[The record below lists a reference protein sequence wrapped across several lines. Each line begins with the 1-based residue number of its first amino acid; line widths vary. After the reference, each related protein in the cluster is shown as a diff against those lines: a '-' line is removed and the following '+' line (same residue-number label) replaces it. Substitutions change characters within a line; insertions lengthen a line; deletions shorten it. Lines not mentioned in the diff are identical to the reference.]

1 MGLLVGAG
9 TGSRVGFGIG
19 TRVGSSVG
27 GNVGIFDGDGVGSF
41 VGSKQ
46 KLHDAEHLCLCVHV
60 GQNHSLHSASL
71 KLLQNGNMSSQGV
84 GEGVIWNERSNL
96 STDCLSTIKMLESS
110 ERKAF

>member
-27 GNVGIFDGDGVGSF
+27 GNVGSVVGDGVGSF

-46 KLHDAEHLCLCVHV
+46 KLQDAEHLRLCVHV
-60 GQNHSLHSASL
+60 GQNHSLHSA
-71 KLLQNGNMSSQGV
+71 
-84 GEGVIWNERSNL
+84 
-96 STDCLSTIKMLESS
+96 
-110 ERKAF
+110 